1 MSEPTA
7 ADIPL
12 EVASITDRG
21 LSQKRPL
28 NEDSYL
34 ADAQRRIFA
43 VADGVGGAEAG
54 EVASQTAI
62 EVLEEAFKHHRN
74 GDDVEDLMEIAIQ
87 RANASIHQLSREHA
101 KLSMMATTL
110 VALHLDGMRATIGH
124 VGDSRLYRLT
134 TDGRIHRETDDHSVV
149 EEEVRAGRMTPEQAA
164 NHPSRNVISRALGA
178 EPSVDVDLKTIEVER
193 GTTFLLCSDGITRH
207 IPDEEL
213 NTILNSSAT
222 LEAACEEMKRRCF
235 ERGAED
241 NLTAV
246 VVRVGEA
253 AAGADTSRTNADED
267 DEAPTI
273 ISTRA
278 EAPLVS
284 PRSNEAVNAAS
295 VLRRPFSDVGT
306 ATVDAPPPPPRAEVL
321 EANGAPVTAE
331 AATPADTTNSTE
343 RASSSSA
350 ARFVVLLFFLVAAS
364 ALGFYTGMLYAQR
377 SAPETATAQTPAPVT
392 SQTPAQADPAEE
404 TFEERRRRVDRNPLA
419 EANRLGEQ
427 INARQ
432 IGADDPVTLYFYG
445 RALFLSGRQQ
455 EAVDAFDKA
464 VTLIDRNTTPENAEL
479 KIESLLATAAAKLR
493 TEDVE
498 GARRSVRALDEM
510 FRADESASEPQQP
523 LTDASPAATPQP

>member
-12 EVASITDRG
+12 EVASVTDRG

-28 NEDSYL
+28 NEDSFL
-34 ADAQRRIFA
+34 ADPQRRIFA

-110 VALHLDGMRATIGH
+110 VALHLEGMRATIGH

-178 EPSVDVDLKTIEVER
+178 ESSVDVDLKTIEVER

-213 NTILNSSAT
+213 NTILNSSST

-253 AAGADTSRTNADED
+253 ASHVDTSVTDADED

-278 EAPLVS
+278 DPSFASAL
-284 PRSNEAVNAAS
+284 SNEPANTAS

-321 EANGAPVTAE
+321 EEDGAPATAT
-331 AATPADTTNSTE
+331 AATSADIET
-343 RASSSSA
+343 RGSSSSA
-350 ARFVVLLFFLVAAS
+350 VKFVVVLLFLVAAS
-364 ALGFYTGMLYAQR
+364 ALGFYAGMLYSQR
-377 SAPETATAQTPAPVT
+377 RAPETAATQTPAPVST
-392 SQTPAQADPAEE
+392 PTPALAQPTEE
-404 TFEERRRRVDRNPLA
+404 TFEARRKRVDINPLA

-432 IGADDPVTLYFYG
+432 IGADDPATLYFYG
-445 RALFLSGRQQ
+445 RALFLSGRHP

-510 FRADESASEPQQP
+510 FRANEGAAEQSPQP